1 MLLINKDVRNL
12 LIEDNHEILE
22 IPDITESAR
31 SKLTILLL
39 FTHFSL
45 PLLLI
50 ELQPVALIALASQE
64 GALPCISA
72 LPLIIFI

>member
-1 MLLINKDVRNL
+1 MLLI
-12 LIEDNHEILE
+12 EFYHGILE
-22 IPDITESAR
+22 ILNISGSTHF
-31 SKLTILLL
+31 KLTNLLL

-64 GALPCISA
+64 GALPSINA
-72 LPLIIFI
+72 LPLLSFSYD